1 MCVLD
6 SPLFSHPFT
15 TQHTHTQHTLTHT
28 LCYPPYT
35 RTTQVLGMN
44 LNDMQLRS
52 ILAPFPRDTSDR
64 ISYIE
69 FFRRYCPGAPLA
81 RGPPHPVTAAPPHLR
96 GGGGGGGGGGRTLGP
111 TANMAMSA
119 DYGAPARAFPGR
131 YSQPFNMAH
140 SMAMPGMNPHFDM
153 ASMGAS
159 GYDHGIGHGQSDRPP
174 GSLGHFLESSASPM
188 ERKLFLEFLATV
200 NRFEKQHGL
209 QQSRRF
215 DQNNA
220 SDAITIQLGT
230 KLKVA
235 MKFFV

>member
-1 MCVLD
+1 MA
-6 SPLFSHPFT
+6 
-15 TQHTHTQHTLTHT
+15 
-28 LCYPPYT
+28 
-35 RTTQVLGMN
+35 

-52 ILAPFPRDTSDR
+52 ILAPFPRDASDR

-81 RGPPHPVTAAPPHLR
+81 RGPPSHPVTAAPAPHLR
-96 GGGGGGGGGGRTLGP
+96 GGGGRTLGP
-111 TANMAMSA
+111 THMAMSA
-119 DYGAPARAFPGR
+119 DYGAAAAAPPSFPGR

-140 SMAMPGMNPHFDM
+140 SIAMPGMNPHFDM
-153 ASMGAS
+153 ATMGAS
-159 GYDHGIGHGQSDRPP
+159 GYDHSIGQSDRPP